1 MAYLQGVLEEGI
13 VLLAI
18 STEEEEEEWS
28 IEEVREVVRRKEE
41 AWMRWVIFY
50 AVCCRSIKS

>member
-1 MAYLQGVLEEGI
+1 M
-13 VLLAI
+13 LLAI
-18 STEEEEEEWS
+18 RTEEEEEERL
-28 IEEVREVVRRKEE
+28 IEEVREVVRQKEE